1 MKEFEKIWENYYAN
15 YSSYEGIK
23 HEQNMARH
31 FHRAALE
38 WVAKRGMH
46 HYGNDFL
53 IDMNELSTEIQIEL
67 GMLDERGK
75 VVR

>member
-38 WVAKRGMH
+38 WVLSIDSGFCSCGVPNDSWQEEGVLAK
-46 HYGNDFL
+46 
-53 IDMNELSTEIQIEL
+53 IEKELK
-67 GMLDERGK
+67 D
-75 VVR
+75 

>member
-1 MKEFEKIWENYYAN
+1 MKEFDKWWEEEDPMLGDCEGYAK
-15 YSSYEGIK
+15 GGWK
-23 HEQNMARH
+23 
-31 FHRAALE
+31 AALD

-53 IDMNELSTEIQIEL
+53 TDMSELSTEIQIEL